1 MTTQEDADV
10 MKRVI
15 VFSNWKMNKKLDEAR
30 DFIKKLVTLLG
41 KRQDIIVIMCIP
53 YTYIGPA
60 SSFIKDSCIEIGSE
74 NMHAE
79 EWGEFT
85 GEISAPMLVSVG
97 CTHVLL
103 GHSERRKYFDETDE
117 EVGRK
122 MISALKNGL
131 TPIVCIGE
139 TLPEKDSGRT
149 LEILDKQIRVCLQ
162 GITPSHRCFVAYEP
176 RWAIGTG
183 MAPEYGEI
191 EKTHL
196 FIRKKI
202 GEYYGEVVSGNTE
215 TLYGGSVTADNSY
228 KICSLNGVD
237 GVGFGGCSLDFDC
250 FTKGIEEAAR
260 TVVRTDR

>member
-1 MTTQEDADV
+1 
-10 MKRVI
+10 MKRVV
-15 VFSNWKMNKKLDEAR
+15 VFANWKMNKKLDEAG
-30 DFIKKLVTLLG
+30 DFIKKLVALLG
-41 KRQDIIVIMCIP
+41 GRQDIIVIMCIP
-53 YTYIGPA
+53 YTYIG
-60 SSFIKDSCIEIGSE
+60 SVTSLIKDTCIEIGSE
-74 NMHAE
+74 NMHAG

-97 CTHVLL
+97 CSHVLL
-103 GHSERRKYFDETDE
+103 GHSERRRYFEETDE

-122 MISALKNGL
+122 MLSALKNGL

-139 TLPEKDSGRT
+139 TLEEKESGRA
-149 LEILDKQIRVCLQ
+149 LEILDKQIRVCLH
-162 GITPSHRCFVAYEP
+162 GIPPSHRCYVAYEP

-183 MAPEYGEI
+183 TTPEYGEI

-202 GEYYGEVVSGNTE
+202 REYYGEVISGNTE
-215 TLYGGSVTADNSY
+215 ALYGGSVTADNSY

>member
-1 MTTQEDADV
+1 MTTQKDAEAV
-10 MKRVI
+10 KKVV

-30 DFIKKLVTLLG
+30 VFIKKLVTLLG

-53 YTYIGPA
+53 YTYIG
-60 SSFIKDSCIEIGSE
+60 SVTSLTKDTCIEIGSE
-74 NMHAE
+74 NMHAK

-97 CTHVLL
+97 CSHVLL
-103 GHSERRKYFDETDE
+103 GHSERRRYFDETDE

-122 MISALKNGL
+122 MLSALHNGL

-139 TLPEKDSGRT
+139 TLEEKDSGRT
-149 LEILDKQIRVCLQ
+149 FEILDKQIRVCLQ
-162 GITPSHRCFVAYEP
+162 DIIPSHRCYVAYEP

-191 EKTHL
+191 EKSHL

-202 GEYYGEVVSGNTE
+202 GEYYGEVVSGNTGV
-215 TLYGGSVTADNSY
+215 LYGGSVTADNSS

-250 FTKGIEEAAR
+250 FTKGIEEVAR